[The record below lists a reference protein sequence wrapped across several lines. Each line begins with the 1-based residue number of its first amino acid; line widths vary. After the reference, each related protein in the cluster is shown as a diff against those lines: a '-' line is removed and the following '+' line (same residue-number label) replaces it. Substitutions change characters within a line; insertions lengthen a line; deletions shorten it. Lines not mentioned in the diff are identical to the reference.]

1 MTTIL
6 ICTDE
11 QDLPDIEIDNTV
23 IFGVEELCERP
34 RQMASLVPEKETD
47 LILAIHR
54 DRANVGAI
62 QAAARRLGLDPMS
75 IGLLDLRSVVEREDL
90 LRTLTATEA
99 RLSLFPGA
107 RPEQVKLLPADRS
120 NRRDFLS
127 VGAPTYVAAPAIE
140 RAVCVASNG
149 CRVCVSACPAGA
161 LSWNGGM
168 ITNDKTSCVACGVC
182 VTSCPTG
189 AVVNPVVTPDAI
201 EAEISAA
208 IGYASDP
215 VGVRYRCREASVAPE
230 DGWHQIEVPCTGMLN
245 VGWLLAPLVLGAT
258 KVDAAPCEAGGC
270 QLGNDDRLVATM
282 NDAAA
287 VMRVLG
293 LDDASPVPSEP
304 SAVAIDGD
312 GLFGHRSTLRT
323 IRSLS
328 LGVPEARVILETA
341 DVGTVSI
348 DSGVCTAC
356 EMCAYV
362 CPTDALQS
370 RPGAEAVLIDFDPR
384 ACVACG
390 HCISICPEIDRDAI
404 VMKRGFDLSDW
415 ARGRRV
421 IRREPTPSC
430 EVCGQPVAPAAML
443 SRIESMLGEDD
454 RATLALIGRRCI
466 NCRGR

>member
-11 QDLPDIEIDNTV
+11 QSLPDIEIDNTV
-23 IFGVEELCERP
+23 ILGVEELCERP
-34 RQMASLVPEKETD
+34 RQMASLVPERETS
-47 LILAIHR
+47 LILAIHGH
-54 DRANVGAI
+54 RAKVGAI
-62 QAAARRLGLDPMS
+62 QAAARRLGIDPMS
-75 IGLLDLRSVVEREDL
+75 VGLLDLRSVVEREDL
-90 LRTLTATEA
+90 LRSLTATGA
-99 RLSLFPGA
+99 RLSRFHGA

-120 NRRDFLS
+120 KRRDFLS
-127 VGAPTYVAAPAIE
+127 VGAPTYLAAPAIE
-140 RAVCVASNG
+140 QAGCVASNG

-161 LSWNGGM
+161 LSWDGGM
-168 ITNDKTSCVACGVC
+168 ITNDKTSCVVCGIC
-182 VTSCPTG
+182 VTACPTG

-201 EAEISAA
+201 EAEITAA
-208 IGYASDP
+208 IGFGSDP
-215 VGVRYRCREASVAPE
+215 LGVRYRCREASVAPE
-230 DGWHQIEVPCTGMLN
+230 DGWHQIEVPCTGMLT
-245 VGWLLAPLVLGAT
+245 VGWLLAPLVLGAI

-287 VMRVLG
+287 VMRALG
-293 LDDASPVPSEP
+293 LDDASPVQIEP

-312 GLFGHRSTLRT
+312 GLFGHRSTPRT

-328 LGVPEARVILETA
+328 LAVPEARVTLETA

-370 RPGAEAVLIDFDPR
+370 RSGAEAVLIDFDPS

-390 HCISICPEIDRDAI
+390 QCVSICPEIDRGAI
-404 VMKRGFDLSDW
+404 FMTRGFDLSDW
-415 ARGRRV
+415 ARGRSV

-430 EVCGQPVAPAAML
+430 EVCGQSVAPAAML
-443 SRIESMLGEDD
+443 SRIESLLGEGDT
-454 RATLALIGRRCI
+454 ATLALIGRRCI